1 MIHPKEGL
9 VWRKYISDLLFLLLL
24 LLWKNKRKEGFGI
37 RKELVISN
45 SIVIVNKDW

>member
-1 MIHPKEGL
+1 MEK
-9 VWRKYISDLLFLLLL
+9 KKKKNS
-24 LLWKNKRKEGFGI
+24 NKRKEGFGI

>member
-24 LLWKNKRKEGFGI
+24 LLWKKRK
-37 RKELVISN
+37 RR
-45 SIVIVNKDW
+45 IVIKEKRGLA